1 MSDWFDAW
9 NPYYFP
15 GAAFYPLQRKE
26 SELPP
31 EFRRENRDLRI
42 PLKEGPPQ
50 SENFRWRF
58 LQ

>member
-9 NPYYFP
+9 NPFFFP
-15 GAAFYPLQRKE
+15 GRGFDPNDR

-42 PLKEGPPQ
+42 PLKEGPPLDGVYPWHIPQ
-50 SENFRWRF
+50 
-58 LQ
+58 